1 MENHIIYL
9 FREKRENYHGLGFC
23 LEQGLEAMHHD
34 MMQMWDRV
42 KVSDLDHPDF
52 AQRLLDFVV
61 AYKDRHF

>member
-23 LEQGLEAMHHD
+23 LEQGFEAIHHD
-34 MMQMWDRV
+34 ILQEWDRV
-42 KVSDLDHPDF
+42 KVSDLDHLDS

-61 AYKDRHF
+61 AHTDRHF